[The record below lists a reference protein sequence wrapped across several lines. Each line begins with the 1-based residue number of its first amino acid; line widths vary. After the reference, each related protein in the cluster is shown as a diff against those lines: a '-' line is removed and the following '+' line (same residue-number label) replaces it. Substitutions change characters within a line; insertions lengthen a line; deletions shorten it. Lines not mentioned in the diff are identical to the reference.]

1 MPATDVTDRPR
12 MIEDFREA
20 MHDCERL
27 YRTAAEEHAQ
37 TNPQK
42 LGVPARQFVSE
53 MLDLQRALIVKL
65 FLDTARADLQLTH
78 GERELAAEM
87 AEHVLDRRLTGSS
100 LARMLEENA
109 AHTARLDWKQLVAP
123 FIELPTFA
131 RRVGEF
137 QTVVMRIANL
147 VSKIDGVA
155 TPETVAHIKGVQY
168 QLWQHLGRG
177 GQRSEVGS
185 QRSEVGSQRSEVG
198 SQRSEVGGQEDAS
211 AAPVDPAAEAAK
223 LEAALAEMDALV
235 GLDVI
240 KREVRALINYLRLQ
254 RERQRL
260 GLPATSLS
268 LHMVFGGNPGTGKTT
283 VARIVGRV
291 FGALGILKRGHLIE
305 TDRSGLVA
313 EYVGQTG
320 PKTNKKVD
328 EALDGILFI
337 DEAYSLVAENGDDPF
352 GAEAVQTLLK
362 RSEDNRDRLVVIL
375 AGYTGPMD
383 RLLHSNPG
391 LSSRFSRRLEFPDY
405 TADELCS
412 ILESLCGQNH
422 YSLDEAA
429 RCKVAAGF
437 ERAVAARDEHFG
449 NGRLVRNVFEDAI
462 RRMANRIAEI
472 VPLTHEILTTL
483 EAEDFAISLPRQ
495 RRPCAG
501 F

>member
-1 MPATDVTDRPR
+1 
-12 MIEDFREA
+12 
-20 MHDCERL
+20 
-27 YRTAAEEHAQ
+27 
-37 TNPQK
+37 
-42 LGVPARQFVSE
+42 
-53 MLDLQRALIVKL
+53 
-65 FLDTARADLQLTH
+65 
-78 GERELAAEM
+78 
-87 AEHVLDRRLTGSS
+87 
-100 LARMLEENA
+100 
-109 AHTARLDWKQLVAP
+109 
-123 FIELPTFA
+123 
-131 RRVGEF
+131 
-137 QTVVMRIANL
+137 MRIANL

-177 GQRSEVGS
+177 EGVRGQGS
-185 QRSEVGSQRSEVG
+185 GVREGLGDRESGIGTSDSKSQISDLKSSG
-198 SQRSEVGGQEDAS
+198 PEDAS
-211 AAPVDPAAEAAK
+211 EAAVDPAMQAKK
-223 LEAALAEMDALV
+223 LEAALAELDALV

-283 VARIVGRV
+283 VARIVGRI

-320 PKTNKKVD
+320 PKTNKKID

-337 DEAYSLVAENGDDPF
+337 DEAYSLVAEDGDDPF

-375 AGYTGPMD
+375 AGYTGPIS

-391 LSSRFSRRLEFPDY
+391 LSSRFARRLDFPDY

-412 ILESLCGQNH
+412 ILEMLCGQNH
-422 YSLDEAA
+422 YTLDDAA
-429 RCKVAAGF
+429 RHKAAAGF
-437 ERAVAARDEHFG
+437 ERAVASRDEHFG

-483 EAEDFAISLPRQ
+483 EAEDFELTCPANPVSLPL
-495 RRPCAG
+495 P
-501 F
+501 